1 MLVAGAPWHMQ
12 HCILRATEMPV
23 LRACAAAK
31 VSLNDS
37 FVGGVAARVSALE
50 RGLMGSAD
58 GREAPGDSG
67 EGERCTHA
75 LVVDQQA
82 VLTAADC
89 TLQYCWAYCA
99 AAVVAAS
106 QATVSHPLACSC

>member
-37 FVGGVAARVSALE
+37 FVHSPNRVSMNYHE
-50 RGLMGSAD
+50 ESTSYTQVV
-58 GREAPGDSG
+58 EVAPG
-67 EGERCTHA
+67 
-75 LVVDQQA
+75 VVVVCYDKIGNNEY
-82 VLTAADC
+82 TKPYNPPPYSNAAPFDFVFC
-89 TLQYCWAYCA
+89 
-99 AAVVAAS
+99 VRV
-106 QATVSHPLACSC
+106 TVG

>member
-50 RGLMGSAD
+50 DAIGA
-58 GREAPGDSG
+58 
-67 EGERCTHA
+67 A
-75 LVVDQQA
+75 LE
-82 VLTAADC
+82 
-89 TLQYCWAYCA
+89 A
-99 AAVVAAS
+99 AALD
-106 QATVSHPLACSC
+106 T